1 MSILN
6 FISDED
12 VTLVQGVNGL
22 FLCEESWI
30 LQRRKTILE
39 KEYLNEEVVDTK
51 NRSNNVNLQY
61 MDLLDLT

>member
-30 LQRRKTILE
+30 SQRRKTILE
-39 KEYLNEEVVDTK
+39 KEDLNEEVVDTK

>member
-39 KEYLNEEVVDTK
+39 KEDLNEEVVDTK
-51 NRSNNVNLQY
+51 K
-61 MDLLDLT
+61 

>member
-61 MDLLDLT
+61 MDFLDLT

>member
-39 KEYLNEEVVDTK
+39 KEDLNEEVVDTK

-61 MDLLDLT
+61 MDFLDLT